1 MYSVKKQRAKA
12 CIKPERGTTIMRKV
26 TAGQQVF
33 NGFNVIFLTIL
44 GLVMFLPFL
53 NVLAESLSSSEAIIN
68 GKVVFWPVDFT
79 WINYQYVFSDASLW
93 RSFGITVYITVV
105 GTLINLLATASL
117 AYPVSRQEYRGR
129 KYVVFFV
136 LITMVFSAPLIPNF
150 ILMKELHLTNSLWA
164 LILPGAI
171 SAFNFFVMRAFFMQ
185 IPAEI
190 IDSGR
195 IDGCSETRMIWSI
208 VLPLSKPV
216 MASLGIFYAVGH
228 WNTYMAALYY
238 LNKPTLWPLQVKLR
252 QLIVSDDIN
261 IDPSATQFSSL
272 AHMNPEGIKMAT
284 IIIATIPIILIY
296 PFLQKHF
303 VKGMM
308 IGSVKS

>member
-1 MYSVKKQRAKA
+1 
-12 CIKPERGTTIMRKV
+12 MRKLS
-26 TAGQQVF
+26 AGQQTFNVF
-33 NGFNVIFLTIL
+33 NITFLTVL
-44 GLVMFLPFL
+44 GLIMFLPFL
-53 NVLAESLSSSEAIIN
+53 NVLAQSLSDSEAVVT
-68 GKVVFWPVDFT
+68 GKVFFLPVDFT
-79 WINYQYVFSDASLW
+79 WINYQYVFSDASIW
-93 RSFGITVYITVV
+93 RSFGVTVYITVV
-105 GTLINLLATASL
+105 GTIINLIATASL
-117 AYPVSRQEYRGR
+117 AYPVSRQEYVGR

-150 ILMKELHLTNSLWA
+150 ILMKSLNLTNSLWA
-164 LILPGAI
+164 LLIPGAI

-185 IPAEI
+185 IPPEI

-195 IDGCSETRMIWSI
+195 IDGCTELRMIWNI

-216 MASLGIFYAVGH
+216 MASLGIFYAVNH

-238 LNKPTLWPLQVKLR
+238 VNKPTLWPLQVKLR
-252 QLIVSDDIN
+252 QLIMADDIN
-261 IDPSATQFSSL
+261 IDPSASQFSSL
-272 AHMNPEGIKMAT
+272 IHSNPEGIKMAT
-284 IIIATIPIILIY
+284 IIIATVPIVLIY